1 MYPLDKLL
9 NYLRTV
15 DEVQILELLDL
26 STEDILDRF
35 RDRIVSRRQFL
46 EKEAEIFDP
55 VDFEADDLTEYPEDD
70 EDN

>member
-46 EKEAEIFDP
+46 EKEAEIIDP
-55 VDFEADDLTEYPEDD
+55 TDFAADDLMEYPEDD
-70 EDN
+70 DDN